1 VLGLSC
7 DFVGPGYS
15 RPYPGMIEAVRLV
28 AQSEGVIL
36 DPNYTGKS
44 MAGLL
49 DAIRKGAFTAD
60 QHVVYLHT
68 GGLPALFAMR
78 RHFA

>member
-1 VLGLSC
+1 
-7 DFVGPGYS
+7 
-15 RPYPGMIEAVRLV
+15 MIEAVRQV
-28 AQSEGVIL
+28 AGAEGLIL

-49 DAIRKGAFTAD
+49 HLIRSGRFSPSD
-60 QHVVYLHT
+60 NVVYFHS

-78 RHFA
+78 RHF